1 MRIIVTSILVLAGLT
16 TWAGANNKIT
26 KAEYVDAWAS
36 TAIAQM
42 IEYKIPASITL
53 AQGILESGSGNS
65 DLAIKG
71 NNHFGIKCHDWDG
84 KKMYKDDDKKN
95 ECFRVYEDASE
106 SYQDH
111 SLFLGKSRYA
121 SLFQLDIKDYKGWA
135 KGLKEAGYATNP
147 KYPQLLINIIE
158 ELDLTKFDEIG
169 SKSELPLVKAERNK
183 NKSNK
188 NESVFSKS
196 TASTSVVKS
205 STRTIHVNERKTK
218 YVIAEKGDTYY
229 RIAQETGLTLK
240 QLYRYND
247 FEKNKDVLQPGDII
261 YIHPKKR
268 RAKKEFAQYS
278 NEKTLIQV
286 AQEEGVKLKSLMK
299 LNNTSS
305 EVSVIE
311 KGEKVTL
318 R

>member
-1 MRIIVTSILVLAGLT
+1 MLVLAALT
-16 TWAGANNKIT
+16 TRAGANSRMT
-26 KAEYVDAWAS
+26 KAEYVDTWSS

-65 DLAIKG
+65 DLAVKG
-71 NNHFGIKCHDWDG
+71 NNHFGIKCHDWEG
-84 KKMYKDDDKKN
+84 EKMYKDDDKKN
-95 ECFRVYEDASE
+95 ECFRVYEDGAE

-121 SLFQLDIKDYKGWA
+121 SLFDLDIKDYKGWA
-135 KGLKEAGYATNP
+135 KGLKAAGYATNP
-147 KYPQLLINIIE
+147 KYPQLLIDIIE
-158 ELDLTKFDEIG
+158 DLDLTKYDEIG
-169 SKSELPLVKAERNK
+169 TKSELPIVKAEKSKNKVNK
-183 NKSNK
+183 NPQGDIKNTTVQTSEKS
-188 NESVFSKS
+188 V
-196 TASTSVVKS
+196 
-205 STRTIHVNERKTK
+205 TRTIHMNAQKTK
-218 YVIAEKGDTYY
+218 YIVAQKGDTYY

-247 FEKNKDVLQPGDII
+247 FEKNKDVLQPGDIV

-268 RAKKEFAQYS
+268 RAKKEFAAYS
-278 NEKTLIQV
+278 NEKTLIQI

>member
-1 MRIIVTSILVLAGLT
+1 MKLIVTSILVFAALT
-16 TWAGANNKIT
+16 THAEASRKMT
-26 KAEYVDAWAS
+26 KAEYVDTWAS

-65 DLAIKG
+65 DLAVRG

-95 ECFRVYEDASE
+95 ECFRVYSDGAE

-121 SLFQLDIKDYKGWA
+121 SLFDLDIKDYKGWA
-135 KGLKEAGYATNP
+135 KGLKAAGYATNP
-147 KYPQLLINIIE
+147 KYPQLLIDIIE
-158 ELDLTKFDEIG
+158 DLDLTKYDEIG
-169 SKSELPLVKAERNK
+169 SKSELPIVKAEKNK
-183 NKSNK
+183 HKSNK
-188 NESVFSKS
+188 LPHVDLKNIS
-196 TASTSVVKS
+196 TQGSSKS
-205 STRTIHVNERKTK
+205 STRTILINDQKTK
-218 YVIAEKGDTYY
+218 YIIAKKGDTYY

-247 FEKNKDVLQPGDII
+247 FEKNKDVLQPGDIV

-268 RAKKEFAQYS
+268 RAKKEFAAYS

-305 EVSVIE
+305 EVSIIE